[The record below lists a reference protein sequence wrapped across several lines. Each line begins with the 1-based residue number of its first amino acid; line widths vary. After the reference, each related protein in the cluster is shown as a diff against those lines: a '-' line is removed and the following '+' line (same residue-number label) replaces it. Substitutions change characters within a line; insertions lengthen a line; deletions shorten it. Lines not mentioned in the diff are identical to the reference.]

1 MIALWSSLRAALGGA
16 ANGEV
21 LASND
26 EPEGHAALRDEK
38 KSLLR
43 AMKDLEYE
51 NAVGKISDEDFER
64 LDAAYRVRAKEVLSA
79 LDRDFAP
86 YRARAEALMAE
97 AVGAKAA
104 VVSKEAV
111 GAKAAVVPREAKASD
126 EALRLRAKELREEA
140 ARLEKQL
147 AAADEET
154 VTESAPMAEAVTEPV
169 AATASVAPTVTE
181 SAAAKDPVA
190 ETATESVSESES
202 KS

>member
-51 NAVGKISDEDFER
+51 HTVGKISDDDFQR
-64 LDAAYRVRAKEVLSA
+64 LDAAYRVRAKEVLSL

-86 YRARAEALMAE
+86 YRARAEALLAE
-97 AVGAKAA
+97 AVGAKVEAKPAA
-104 VVSKEAV
+104 K
-111 GAKAAVVPREAKASD
+111 EAKASD

-140 ARLEKQL
+140 ERLEKQL
-147 AAADEET
+147 AASDAEAVAET
-154 VTESAPMAEAVTEPV
+154 VT
-169 AATASVAPTVTE
+169 APTLNYTHKVVLT
-181 SAAAKDPVA
+181 S
-190 ETATESVSESES
+190 TH
-202 KS
+202 